1 MAQRSISSF
10 FAPRAKTPKQD
21 TAATGHKSP
30 LKTKN
35 GSPPASAPLDDSPVK
50 SLPRKKKAR
59 RIIDSDDDDED
70 EEENVAMETEPS
82 KSADEQEAKDVE
94 KTPKVVEKVKDESE
108 DVPSPKMPR
117 VTYNGPNLQ
126 SPGGIPKRKT
136 ARKQLPT
143 PKRKLVEIK
152 SPTSNGHTS
161 PTTEEEESSAKK
173 VKTEKKEETE
183 EKMEEDSPDEEVKEE
198 VKDDEK
204 VVQQNKKK
212 SPKPK
217 KEKQSPKSVEKKKKI
232 KKEPEEK
239 EKESAGP
246 SEDSMDS
253 LFAAVIRK
261 AGEETVDEEMEETE
275 EKKEK
280 NTEDVKS
287 PSNKKAVK
295 KEEESSKKPSSG
307 ISSFFSPK
315 RSSQPTDESSEK
327 KPSPKPAA
335 KPMAAFFKP
344 KQEADKTAGQS
355 GLTAEDYNPTKAHY
369 HPVEDACWAKDK
381 KVPYLALAKT
391 FEAIE
396 EVRARLKITEIL
408 CNFFRSVIA
417 LTPDDLVQCVY
428 LCLNKV
434 GPAYEGLEL
443 GIGETVLMK
452 AIAEATGRK
461 MAQIKTDAQE
471 KGDLGI
477 VAETSRSTQRTMFT
491 PPKLTVRGVFNK
503 LKEIS
508 TIKGNDVMTKKI
520 NFIKGMFVACRQSE
534 ARYLIRSLGGKLRI
548 GLAEQSVLTAL
559 AHAATLTPAGKDVLD
574 AGKGKSS
581 DALKKKLEDAA
592 LTLKTTY
599 CEMPNYDAV
608 ISAMLKHG
616 LEELPKHCKLTP
628 GTPLKPMLAHPTK
641 GVSEVLRRFEGAEFT
656 CEYKYDGERAQIH
669 MLENGEIHIYSRN
682 QENNTSKYP
691 DIIERMPK
699 VNHDDVTSCIIDSEA
714 VAWDPEN
721 KKILPFQVLSTRK
734 RKDADKSEIKV
745 QVCVYAF
752 DLLYL
757 NGQSL
762 VREPFR
768 KRREMLRE
776 SFNEV
781 EGEFVFATSMV
792 SGNTE
797 EIAEFLDASIKDSC
811 EGLMV
816 KTLDKDATY
825 EIAKRSHNWLK
836 LKKDYLDGVGD
847 TLDAVP
853 IGGFLGTGKRTG
865 KYGGFLL
872 ACYNEEDEEFQ
883 SICKIGTGFKDEEL
897 EQHTEFFKNHV
908 VDKPKSYYRYD
919 SSVEP
924 DHWFD
929 AVQVWE
935 IKCAD
940 LSISPVHKAAE
951 GILKKDYLD
960 GVGDTL
966 DAVPIGGFLG
976 TGKRTG
982 KYGGFLLACYNEE
995 DEEFQSI
1002 CKIGTG
1008 FKDEELEQH
1017 TEFFKNHV
1025 VDKPKSYYRYDSS
1038 VEPDHWFDAVQVW
1051 EIKCADLSISPV
1063 HKAAEGI
1070 VDPEKGISLRF
1081 PRFLRIRDDKKPEEA
1096 TSAQQVAEM
1105 YRNQDQVKNQQSNE
1119 KSEPADDDF
1128 Y

>member
-35 GSPPASAPLDDSPVK
+35 GSPPASAPGDDSPVK

-70 EEENVAMETEPS
+70 GEENVAMETEPS
-82 KSADEQEAKDVE
+82 KSADEQKEAKDVE
-94 KTPKVVEKVKDESE
+94 KTPKEVEKVKDESE

-152 SPTSNGHTS
+152 SPKSNGHTS
-161 PTTEEEESSAKK
+161 PTAEEEESSAKK
-173 VKTEKKEETE
+173 VKTEKKEEKEEKTE
-183 EKMEEDSPDEEVKEE
+183 EKMEKDSPDEEVKEK
-198 VKDDEK
+198 VKDDEE
-204 VVQQNKKK
+204 VVQQSKKK
-212 SPKPK
+212 NSPKPK
-217 KEKQSPKSVEKKKKI
+217 KEKKSPKSVEKKKKI
-232 KKEPEEK
+232 KEEPKEK

-253 LFAAVIRK
+253 LFAAVIKK
-261 AGEETVDEEMEETE
+261 AGEVTAEEEMEETE
-275 EKKEK
+275 EGKEK
-280 NTEDVKS
+280 PTEDVKS

-295 KEEESSKKPSSG
+295 KEEDSSKKPSSG

-315 RSSQPTDESSEK
+315 RSSQPSDESSEK

-344 KQEADKTAGQS
+344 KQEAEKTAGQS

-381 KVPYLALAKT
+381 TVPYLALAKT

-477 VAETSRSTQRTMFT
+477 VAETSRSTQRTMFA

-592 LTLKTTY
+592 LILKTTY

-847 TLDAVP
+847 TLDV
-853 IGGFLGTGKRTG
+853 
-865 KYGGFLL
+865 
-872 ACYNEEDEEFQ
+872 
-883 SICKIGTGFKDEEL
+883 
-897 EQHTEFFKNHV
+897 
-908 VDKPKSYYRYD
+908 
-919 SSVEP
+919 
-924 DHWFD
+924 
-929 AVQVWE
+929 
-935 IKCAD
+935 
-940 LSISPVHKAAE
+940 
-951 GILKKDYLD
+951 
-960 GVGDTL
+960 
-966 DAVPIGGFLG
+966 VPIGGFLG

-1119 KSEPADDDF
+1119 KSDPADDDF

>member
-1 MAQRSISSF
+1 MAQRSIASF
-10 FAPRAKTPKQD
+10 FVPRAKTPKQD
-21 TAATGHKSP
+21 TSASGLKSP

-35 GSPPASAPLDDSPVK
+35 GSPPASAQGDDSPVK
-50 SLPRKKKAR
+50 SVPRKKAR
-59 RIIDSDDDDED
+59 RIIDSDDDED
-70 EEENVAMETEPS
+70 EGENVAMETEPS
-82 KSADEQEAKDVE
+82 KSADEQKEAKDAE
-94 KTPKVVEKVKDESE
+94 KALKVVEKVKDESDE
-108 DVPSPKMPR
+108 IPSPKMPR

-143 PKRKLVEIK
+143 PKRKLIETK

-161 PTTEEEESSAKK
+161 PSTSEEESSAKK
-173 VKTEKKEETE
+173 VKTEKKDETEEKTE
-183 EKMEEDSPDEEVKEE
+183 EKMEEDAPDKEVKEE

-204 VVQQNKKK
+204 GVKQSKKK

-217 KEKQSPKSVEKKKKI
+217 KEKKSPKSVEKKKV
-232 KKEPEEK
+232 KEEAGEK

-253 LFAAVIRK
+253 LFAAVIKK
-261 AGEETVDEEMEETE
+261 AGETPAEEEMEETE
-275 EKKEK
+275 ENKEK
-280 NTEDVKS
+280 STEDVKS
-287 PSNKKAVK
+287 PSDKKVK
-295 KEEESSKKPSSG
+295 KEEDSSKKTSAG

-315 RSSQPTDESSEK
+315 RSTPSKPSDESKEK

-335 KPMAAFFKP
+335 KPMASFFKP

-355 GLTAEDYNPTKAHY
+355 GLTAEDYNPTKARY
-369 HPVEDACWAKDK
+369 DPVEDACWAKDK

-477 VAETSRSTQRTMFT
+477 VAETSRSTQRTMFA
-491 PPKLTVRGVFNK
+491 PPKLTVRAVFNK

-559 AHAATLTPAGKDVLD
+559 AHAATLTPAGKDVMD
-574 AGKGKSS
+574 AGKGKST
-581 DALKKKLEDAA
+581 DGLKKMLEDAA
-592 LTLKTTY
+592 LILKTTY

-691 DIIERMPK
+691 DIIARMPK
-699 VNHDDVTSCIIDSEA
+699 VNHEDVTSCIIDSEA

-768 KRREMLRE
+768 KRRKMLRE

-847 TLDAVP
+847 TLDVVP

-872 ACYNEEDEEFQ
+872 ACYSEEDEEFQ
-883 SICKIGTGFKDEEL
+883 SICKIGTGFKDE
-897 EQHTEFFKNHV
+897 
-908 VDKPKSYYRYD
+908 
-919 SSVEP
+919 
-924 DHWFD
+924 
-929 AVQVWE
+929 
-935 IKCAD
+935 D
-940 LSISPVHKAAE
+940 L
-951 GILKKDYLD
+951 D
-960 GVGDTL
+960 
-966 DAVPIGGFLG
+966 
-976 TGKRTG
+976 
-982 KYGGFLLACYNEE
+982 
-995 DEEFQSI
+995 
-1002 CKIGTG
+1002 
-1008 FKDEELEQH
+1008 QH

-1105 YRNQDQVKNQQSNE
+1105 YLNQDQVKNQQSND

>member
-1 MAQRSISSF
+1 MAQRSIASF

-21 TAATGHKSP
+21 TSASGLKSP

-35 GSPPASAPLDDSPVK
+35 GSPPASAHGDDSPVK
-50 SLPRKKKAR
+50 SVPRKKAR
-59 RIIDSDDDDED
+59 RIIDSDDDDE
-70 EEENVAMETEPS
+70 EEEGENVAMETEPS
-82 KSADEQEAKDVE
+82 KSADEQKEVKDAD
-94 KTPKVVEKVKDESE
+94 KAPKVVEKVKDESDE
-108 DVPSPKMPR
+108 VPSPKMPR

-143 PKRKLVEIK
+143 PKRKLIETK

-161 PTTEEEESSAKK
+161 PTAGEEESSAKK
-173 VKTEKKEETE
+173 VKTEQKEETE
-183 EKMEEDSPDEEVKEE
+183 EKTEEKMDETPDKEVKKEL
-198 VKDDEK
+198 KDDES
-204 VVQQNKKK
+204 VQQNKKK
-212 SPKPK
+212 SPKQK
-217 KEKQSPKSVEKKKKI
+217 KEKQSPKSAEKKKKV
-232 KKEPEEK
+232 KEEPEEE
-239 EKESAGP
+239 EKETAGP

-261 AGEETVDEEMEETE
+261 AGEATAEKKMEESE
-275 EKKEK
+275 ESKEK
-280 NTEDVKS
+280 STKSLKS
-287 PSNKKAVK
+287 PSDKKAVK
-295 KEEESSKKPSSG
+295 KEEDSSKKTSAG
-307 ISSFFSPK
+307 IGSFFSPK
-315 RSSQPTDESSEK
+315 RPATSSQASDESSEK
-327 KPSPKPAA
+327 KASPKPAA
-335 KPMAAFFKP
+335 KPMSAFFKP

-369 HPVEDACWAKDK
+369 DPVEDACWAKDK
-381 KVPYLALAKT
+381 RVPYLALAKT

-396 EVRARLKITEIL
+396 EVRARLKIMEIL

-477 VAETSRSTQRTMFT
+477 VAETSRSTQRTMFA

-581 DALKKKLEDAA
+581 EGLKKMLEDAA
-592 LTLKTTY
+592 LILKTTY

-691 DIIERMPK
+691 DIIARMPK
-699 VNHDDVTSCIIDSEA
+699 VKHDDVTSCIIDSEA

-776 SFNEV
+776 SFDEV
-781 EGEFVFATSMV
+781 EGEFVFATLMV

-836 LKKDYLDGVGD
+836 LKKDYLEGVGD
-847 TLDAVP
+847 TLDVVP

-872 ACYNEEDEEFQ
+872 ACY
-883 SICKIGTGFKDEEL
+883 S
-897 EQHTEFFKNHV
+897 
-908 VDKPKSYYRYD
+908 
-919 SSVEP
+919 
-924 DHWFD
+924 
-929 AVQVWE
+929 
-935 IKCAD
+935 
-940 LSISPVHKAAE
+940 
-951 GILKKDYLD
+951 
-960 GVGDTL
+960 
-966 DAVPIGGFLG
+966 
-976 TGKRTG
+976 
-982 KYGGFLLACYNEE
+982 EE

-1105 YRNQDQVKNQQSNE
+1105 YSNQDQVKNQQSNE
-1119 KSEPADDDF
+1119 KSEAADDDF

>member
-35 GSPPASAPLDDSPVK
+35 GSPPAFAPGDDSPVK

-70 EEENVAMETEPS
+70 EEENVAMEIEPS
-82 KSADEQEAKDVE
+82 KSADEQKEAKDVE
-94 KTPKVVEKVKDESE
+94 KTPKEVEKVKDESE

-152 SPTSNGHTS
+152 SPKSNGHTS
-161 PTTEEEESSAKK
+161 PTAEEEESSAKK
-173 VKTEKKEETE
+173 VKTEKKEEKEEKTE
-183 EKMEEDSPDEEVKEE
+183 EKMEEDSPDEEVKEK
-198 VKDDEK
+198 VKDEEE
-204 VVQQNKKK
+204 VVQQNKKKK

-217 KEKQSPKSVEKKKKI
+217 KEKQSPKSVDKKKKI
-232 KKEPEEK
+232 KEEPGEK
-239 EKESAGP
+239 AKESAGP

-261 AGEETVDEEMEETE
+261 AGEATAEEEKEETE

-280 NTEDVKS
+280 STEDLKS
-287 PSNKKAVK
+287 PSDKKAVK
-295 KEEESSKKPSSG
+295 KEEDSSKKSSSG

-344 KQEADKTAGQS
+344 KQEADKT
-355 GLTAEDYNPTKAHY
+355 
-369 HPVEDACWAKDK
+369 
-381 KVPYLALAKT
+381 VPYLALAKT

-477 VAETSRSTQRTMFT
+477 VAE
-491 PPKLTVRGVFNK
+491 
-503 LKEIS
+503 
-508 TIKGNDVMTKKI
+508 VMTKKI

-592 LTLKTTY
+592 LILKTTY

-734 RKDADKSEIKV
+734 RKDADQSEIKV

-797 EIAEFLDASIKDSC
+797 EIAVFLDASIKDSC

-847 TLDAVP
+847 TLDVVP

-872 ACYNEEDEEFQ
+872 ACY
-883 SICKIGTGFKDEEL
+883 S
-897 EQHTEFFKNHV
+897 
-908 VDKPKSYYRYD
+908 
-919 SSVEP
+919 
-924 DHWFD
+924 
-929 AVQVWE
+929 
-935 IKCAD
+935 
-940 LSISPVHKAAE
+940 
-951 GILKKDYLD
+951 
-960 GVGDTL
+960 
-966 DAVPIGGFLG
+966 
-976 TGKRTG
+976 
-982 KYGGFLLACYNEE
+982 EE